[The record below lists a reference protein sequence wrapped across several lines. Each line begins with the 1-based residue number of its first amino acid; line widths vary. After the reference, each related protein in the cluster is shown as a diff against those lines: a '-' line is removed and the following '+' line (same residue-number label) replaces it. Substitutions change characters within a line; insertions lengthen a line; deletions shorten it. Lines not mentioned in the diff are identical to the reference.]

1 MRIPHHLIRSSS
13 GRWSFRQRVPLDLQA
28 RLGRRVIKRT
38 LRTTEL
44 RQAQIQAIRLASSY
58 AQVFNAVRGLSMD
71 RMSTKDMDA
80 LVERLTRDESRKDL
94 TLHRTQAP
102 DGTVTEQWQIDNE
115 DDVRLYR
122 KAQGWTASS
131 EVASIGMLPPELIE
145 QRKSAVASVDEI
157 ITMEKARDG
166 WLATLKATTLPKTYT
181 IKKTAIDFLVKFL
194 GPKTKIATIKRPD
207 LARWYQHM
215 REGGSSTPTLVNK
228 QSYIGGKGGFFDWAM
243 NSGFYPKGDN
253 IASGHVAFPARE
265 KRARRKHGFKAYDKH
280 QIQALFDPSN
290 FEKLSPSARWASLIG
305 LYTGARA
312 SEVGQLLLNDVF
324 KDGDIVCI
332 KINDEG
338 EFQKVKTDVSLRTVP
353 IHPDLLALGFWEWT
367 EELRAKGHDRL
378 FPQAKANATN
388 GAGNWISKAFSRHV
402 AEVGKNW
409 PKAKRGFH
417 SLRKT
422 LIQDMQGAGMPSEL
436 RAQIVGHELDDEHH
450 ATYSREFTNAEK
462 LQGMGHHSPGLNSL
476 DFKLHLA
483 TLRQHLEAPNTPS

>member
-1 MRIPHHLIRSSS
+1 MRIPHHLVRSPS
-13 GRWSFRQRVPLDLQA
+13 GRWSFRQRVPQDLQA
-28 RLGRRVIKRT
+28 KLGKRVIKRT

-44 RQAQIQAIRLASSY
+44 RQAQLQAIGLASSY
-58 AQVFNAVRGLSMD
+58 AQIFNAVRGLPMD
-71 RMSTKDMDA
+71 RMTTKDVDA
-80 LVERLTRDESRKDL
+80 LIERLAQEQSRKDL

-115 DDVRLYR
+115 EDVRLYR
-122 KAQGWTASS
+122 KAQGWAACS

-145 QRKSAVASVDEI
+145 QRKPAASSVDEVI
-157 ITMEKARDG
+157 SLDKARDG

-194 GPKTKIATIKRPD
+194 GPKTKLHTIKRPD

-290 FEKLSPSARWASLIG
+290 FEKLSSGARWASLIG

-378 FPQAKANATN
+378 FPQAKADAKN
-388 GAGNWISKAFSRHV
+388 GQGNWISKAFSRHV

-422 LIQDMQGAGMPSEL
+422 LIQELQGSGVPSEL

-450 ATYSREFTNAEK
+450 TTYSREFTHQEK
-462 LQGMGHHSPGLNSL
+462 LHGLSQHSRGLASL
-476 DFKLHLA
+476 AYGLRVERLH
-483 TLRQHLEAPNTPS
+483 TLLIMK